1 MFLVSAPHALLVGRS
16 AAPRAHSAAQMSLAD
31 TTTGWYQAQVDKLA
45 DGLALQ
51 PKEDTAELGFDSF
64 SVGGCTGK
72 AVGFEAPGAASNV
85 AWCSGL
91 TMAGDDYARSSL
103 TVWVGPLSDVP
114 HLAVSCGVSDG
125 GVDLSIDFRPRSA
138 AGYDGRDPEPYPDP
152 ETREAF
158 TESGERKDYAGAYYT
173 EDAFAWR
180 AALMELGENTPL
192 SAEEMARTSAGPLY
206 LDLKLPATEEAA
218 AAAAAACE
226 AAIERWTGW
235 MAGST
240 DNGRDLP
247 AGARQTK
254 VYDRDTKVRQA
265 AYGGLLAKYTA
276 RFGDDGKGLAAADAG
291 PMDEAYVGGAS

>member
-1 MFLVSAPHALLVGRS
+1 MRRLRRRHRS
-16 AAPRAHSAAQMSLAD
+16 LDRLPA
-31 TTTGWYQAQVDKLA
+31 T
-45 DGLALQ
+45 
-51 PKEDTAELGFDSF
+51 LG
-64 SVGGCTGK
+64 GG
-72 AVGFEAPGAASNV
+72 E
-85 AWCSGL
+85 
-91 TMAGDDYARSSL
+91 
-103 TVWVGPLSDVP
+103 
-114 HLAVSCGVSDG
+114 
-125 GVDLSIDFRPRSA
+125 
-138 AGYDGRDPEPYPDP
+138 YDGRDPEPYPDP

-192 SAEEMARTSAGPLY
+192 SAERRWRAPRPGPLY

-235 MAGST
+235 MSGST
-240 DNGRDLP
+240 ENGRDLP